1 MPVIG
6 RNLLQCVEIPPTPY
20 QANNLNIDRKFV
32 MGTAD
37 GSPKKDL
44 VITRAAMPK
53 PVDFVVG
60 RFRANGILGIASQ
73 KPRARRIRRNSRSHL
88 KRRIHPGEES
98 QNGGRKLTFLESS
111 SNIKIAPS
119 PHRAEAVLL
128 SISICVAAINKF
140 LHISLAVTNYS
151 YIQFNVLR
159 PKRS

>member
-20 QANNLNIDRKFV
+20 QANIMNIDRKFV

-60 RFRANGILGIASQ
+60 RFSTKGIVLLNPSSWASL
-73 KPRARRIRRNSRSHL
+73 RRNQEPDGFDETVDPISSDAFIQE
-88 KRRIHPGEES
+88 KRAKTEDA
-98 QNGGRKLTFLESS
+98 N
-111 SNIKIAPS
+111 
-119 PHRAEAVLL
+119 
-128 SISICVAAINKF
+128 
-140 LHISLAVTNYS
+140 
-151 YIQFNVLR
+151 
-159 PKRS
+159 